1 MSTLTNSLALSAA
14 WDLTLDAS
22 GNIGQVLA
30 SSATAQD
37 VATAVATR
45 AGECWLALDYGI
57 AYSAQVLDQGVNIPL
72 FSALYEAQARTVP
85 TVKSAFATFKT
96 LGSDR
101 ILGGTVFVI
110 DTDNTKSSV
119 SF

>member
-1 MSTLTNSLALSAA
+1 MSTLTDSLALSAA
-14 WDLTLDAS
+14 WDLSLNAA
-22 GNIGQVLA
+22 GNIGDVTGSA
-30 SSATAQD
+30 ATAQD
-37 VATAVATR
+37 VATAIATR
-45 AGECWLALDYGI
+45 TGECWLALDYGVP
-57 AYSAQVLDQGVNIPL
+57 YSTQVLDQGVNIPL
-72 FSALYEAQARTVP
+72 FAALYEAQARTVP